1 MIIINVYNKNIRNSK
16 DTAFVQPCAVSKR
29 IRMTSDRQQCFS
41 SLLITCVLSLSCVD
55 VCECCYSTFSSFSCA
70 FLMLFLFIIIFF
82 CSSWYR
88 RLTHCCV
95 YHQQPILFNLP
106 WSLSLFL
113 SLPSSF
119 PFLIYTT
126 LCEKRRNFYV

>member
-41 SLLITCVLSLSCVD
+41 SFLITCVLSLSCVD
-55 VCECCYSTFSSFSCA
+55 VCECCYSTFSFFRALFSHSVI
-70 FLMLFLFIIIFF
+70 LFLFFFFFF

-88 RLTHCCV
+88 RLIHCCV
-95 YHQQPILFNLP
+95 YHQHPILFYLL
-106 WSLSLFL
+106 WSLSLSFFSL
-113 SLPSSF
+113 SLF
-119 PFLIYTT
+119 IIYTT
-126 LCEKRRNFYV
+126 LCEKRR